1 MLMNNFRDTCGC
13 SFLLERCGNLRKPRS
28 KEDDYKATRA
38 ITASS
43 TLFGEEIAK
52 YKEMAEKRRLAR
64 PYNQEFAYGLYCK
77 LTDYIKSKRGDSLPL
92 TISGMVLASGVPK
105 STFNVLREGQ
115 YDYALYMYCD
125 YHNVDLDGGDFE
137 EIDGM
142 PLYVDEDGKKIL
154 LVPIS
159 EIIRRALLMQE
170 EETET
175 RLYEKGRVGDI
186 FSLKAK
192 HGWQEEQK
200 VTNNNT
206 LVIASE
212 TDARKALKLLS
223 EE

>member
-1 MLMNNFRDTCGC
+1 MLKGKGEGEMAKAKSGYAVGKNPNSHLHDEDLIRAAKFSAEETAR
-13 SFLLERCGNLRKPRS
+13 F
-28 KEDDYKATRA
+28 KE
-38 ITASS
+38 I
-43 TLFGEEIAK
+43 
-52 YKEMAEKRRLAR
+52 AEKRRKN
-64 PYNQEFAYGLYCK
+64 YKYKQEFTLSLYDNIKAYMAKKHEDG
-77 LTDYIKSKRGDSLPL
+77 SPL
-92 TISGMVLASGVPK
+92 TISGLILACGIPK
-105 STFNVLREGQ
+105 QSWQDLRNGN
-115 YDYALYMYCD
+115 YDHALYMYCE
-125 YHNVDLDGGDFE
+125 YHNIDLDNGTFE
-137 EIDGM
+137 QYDGM
-142 PLYVDEDGKKIL
+142 PIHADEDGNKVL

-159 EIIRRALLMQE
+159 QIVERALLMQE